1 MHSNAVDL
9 PQSYGRFVRGTNL
22 LSLINSNFLI
32 IFDDEAPDS
41 ILLLLFTT
49 TLSLGG
55 EGKSRSWAVQPSA
68 LEPELPN
75 RPLVTLSCSPNKK
88 ETTVS
93 RAVRMLMHRLLVA
106 SSDGGGEGGG
116 MMMIQQQHGR
126 SLPWPMPKPTT
137 DPSQTKSHRISYGGL
152 RTYLKIVVSACY
164 HTSLPSQCPAKET
177 AAPTTLFAVRYPLSP
192 APNKESQHFSRSPLS
207 INNWHLA
214 TIGVALS
221 TITLR

>member
-22 LSLINSNFLI
+22 LSLLKSNFLI
-32 IFDDEAPDS
+32 VFDDEAPG
-41 ILLLLFTT
+41 LLFTT

-68 LEPELPN
+68 LEPAEFPN

-106 SSDGGGEGGG
+106 SSDGGGGG

-152 RTYLKIVVSACY
+152 RSTCLKIVVSACY
-164 HTSLPSQCPAKET
+164 HTSLPFTVSRQRDSSPHH
-177 AAPTTLFAVRYPLSP
+177 PVRCPLSLA
-192 APNKESQHFSRSPLS
+192 APNKESQHFSRSPIVFSS
-207 INNWHLA
+207 IYNWHLA

-221 TITLR
+221 TITLQY